1 LSINLGVMNLLPIP
15 ALDGSRLVFLLIEG
29 IRRKPIDREKEAMVH
44 FVGFMLLIA
53 LMVVVTYLDI
63 EKLIQ

>member
-1 LSINLGVMNLLPIP
+1 
-15 ALDGSRLVFLLIEG
+15 LIEG